1 MRFGMAI
8 LRALVG
14 GLFIGHGL
22 QKLTGAFGGY
32 GLEGT
37 AGGFEQLGLRPGKVH
52 ATAAGVA
59 EAGGGALLVA
69 GLATPLAASALT
81 GTMTVAI
88 QKVHRPNGPWAADGG
103 YEYNAALIAAL
114 FAITADGPGS
124 LALDRREWGTGWAI
138 AELLAG
144 VAGAAV
150 MLKFA
155 DQGASGDVAGDQTAK
170 ESAPEPAGST
180 A

>member
-1 MRFGMAI
+1 MRFGIAI

-37 AGGFEQLGLRPGKVH
+37 ASGFEQLGLRPGKVH

-59 EAGGGALLVA
+59 ETGGGALLVA

-88 QKVHRPNGPWAADGG
+88 QKVHLSKGPWAANGG
-103 YEYNAALIAAL
+103 YEYNATLMAAV
-114 FAITADGPGS
+114 FAITADGPGA

-138 AELLAG
+138 AELIAG
-144 VAGAAV
+144 VAGAAA

-155 DQGASGDVAGDQTAK
+155 DQGAPAESPAEQQQT
-170 ESAPEPAGST
+170 PDPQPAT